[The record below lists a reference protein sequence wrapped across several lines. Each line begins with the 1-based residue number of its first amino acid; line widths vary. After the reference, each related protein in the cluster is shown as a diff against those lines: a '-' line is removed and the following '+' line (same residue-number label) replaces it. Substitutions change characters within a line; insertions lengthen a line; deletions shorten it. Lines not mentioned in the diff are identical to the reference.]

1 MGKKYK
7 ADKISIGG
15 HTLDESRMVI
25 LDNLIEGGLHSEAG
39 YISSFTDTNTH
50 LTDAEIAA
58 MGYIK
63 TYTDTDTN
71 TQLSDAQ
78 IAEMGYIKTYTD
90 TNTNTQLTSAQIA
103 AMGYLS
109 TATGLEVFRSEKNI
123 DDQGTYMF
131 AQDDGG
137 WTGGARL
144 AGAHNGY
151 GVISMHLHTGGY
163 YGQIHLSSLTGDM
176 GIRFQENSDTWG
188 SIYTVHTSKHF
199 STADVADGK
208 TAHGWGNHASAGYL
222 TSYNDTN
229 TWRGIHD
236 TPVDGETA
244 VSISSNWAF
253 DNVKT
258 AVPAGA
264 LFTDTNTTYD
274 LSGYISKGSTI
285 TPGASW
291 TTATKFKSSGDIGQG
306 AGNHSLQILSDIN
319 NDAFMAFH
327 ISSDYAIHFGLDNT
341 SNRLYTGGWSD
352 GTGTK
357 YQLYDSRDFST
368 ADVAKG
374 VTAHGWSNHADAGYL
389 TALPSHNHD
398 DRYYTEAESN
408 SRFINVTGDTMSG
421 SLDVNADIQANTFT
435 QAAHGIPRN
444 NLGAPTVTEM
454 ALFDNQFT
462 PKTTLANNYDDLTDL
477 TFWVQTTSSSA
488 WTEITTFSDDQKRKF
503 LRTNN
508 SNIAIPNG
516 VYKLRVEFVGK
527 GYTFANAMYAYWSSN
542 SHNTQ
547 VHVWK
552 YNVNSSSW
560 LQHTN
565 SSATISSWPGHMY
578 LPFGTIPWHETTTTS
593 TGHFKSV
600 RIEFTPTWS
609 TGTYSDRVINLYG
622 MQVWG
627 GYPSGRRTPH
637 YYDQN
642 GRLNVTK
649 ELSVSDNIR
658 TPLLYDSN
666 DTSYYL
672 DPASSSNLFS
682 VSAQH
687 FYGNLTGNASTATLA
702 ATATTANLI
711 KVNDYAG
718 TTNMRIL
725 GSHQTGGSDNVYSN
739 ASMYLNC
746 DTGIINA
753 TGFVGDLTGNASSAT
768 IAAAYLPLSGGTL
781 TGDITVG
788 SGKTSSNIYMADSDG
803 TARRIHTNSNRIGF
817 LTSGNGWGSYCT
829 NNGDWTT
836 DMISYAG
843 ASMRAPV
850 FYDSNDTNY
859 YLNPASTSNL
869 NIVQAVQFQGSL
881 AGTASNANTLD
892 SFSSESFLRSDGDDT
907 VNGGVTYTWTRT
919 DTAGIVFVNNT
930 YNTQLAMGGWTTAN
944 SSNVSRIR
952 TSSGNLHID
961 SASNGNTY
969 LNWYSGGDVKT
980 NSILQSDASLRA
992 PIFYDSNNTSYYV
1005 HADSTTQLNHLSV
1018 NSTFKSRN
1026 FTAGSLGYQIENR
1039 NADGATFRFD
1049 GDTFIF
1055 HGGGG
1060 VGNVFEMN
1068 QNGDLTART
1077 SLQAPIFYD
1086 SNNTG
1091 YYVDPASTSSLNEL
1105 TVNGTIAGNISG
1117 NANTLD
1123 NIDSGSF
1130 LRSDATDYQNNTI
1143 YQRGY
1148 LVNET
1153 GYRNRGVYGNY
1164 SSTKTNHIWSMGT
1177 AYKNHASGTNFGNLY
1192 GLAYKHTN
1200 NTTGGSMA
1208 GGHQMVWCS
1217 NGTGRSA
1224 MGDNIWTSGNV
1235 KAPIFYDSNNTTYYT
1250 NPASDSI
1257 MNRVKLINNTTPIII
1272 KANSSYKSWVH
1283 HIASDD
1289 TYVFAPS
1296 TADGGET
1303 WDWDNQMSINTSG
1316 VVKAN
1321 NFVLRSDERSKT
1333 KIKNLTRDNIDVS
1346 WKSFEMKG
1354 NEGEYRTGVIAQELE
1369 ETHPEFVNTDSEGF
1383 KSVKYIDLLIAKIA
1397 ELEARLEKL
1406 EK

>member
-39 YISSFTDTNTH
+39 YISSFTDTNTQ

-58 MGYIK
+58 
-63 TYTDTDTN
+63 
-71 TQLSDAQ
+71 
-78 IAEMGYIKTYTD
+78 MGYIKTYTD

-151 GVISMHLHTGGY
+151 GVISMHLHADNY
-163 YGQIHLSSLTGDM
+163 YGQIHLSAQTGDM
-176 GIRFQENSDTWG
+176 GIRFQNASSTWG

-199 STADVADGK
+199 STADVANGK

-222 TSYNDTN
+222 TSY
-229 TWRGIHD
+229 
-236 TPVDGETA
+236 
-244 VSISSNWAF
+244 
-253 DNVKT
+253 
-258 AVPAGA
+258 
-264 LFTDTNTTYD
+264 TDTNTQLT
-274 LSGYISKGSTI
+274 S
-285 TPGASW
+285 A
-291 TTATKFKSSGDIGQG
+291 
-306 AGNHSLQILSDIN
+306 QI
-319 NDAFMAFH
+319 AAM
-327 ISSDYAIHFGLDNT
+327 
-341 SNRLYTGGWSD
+341 
-352 GTGTK
+352 
-357 YQLYDSRDFST
+357 
-368 ADVAKG
+368 
-374 VTAHGWSNHADAGYL
+374 GYL

-516 VYKLRVEFVGK
+516 VYKFRVEFVGQ

-542 SHNTQ
+542 SHNTS

-578 LPFGTIPWHETTTTS
+578 LPFSTIPWLESATTH

-658 TPLLYDSN
+658 TPLLYDLN
-666 DTSYYL
+666 NTSYYL
-672 DPASSSNLFS
+672 DPASTSNL
-682 VSAQH
+682 
-687 FYGNLTGNASTATLA
+687 
-702 ATATTANLI
+702 
-711 KVNDYAG
+711 
-718 TTNMRIL
+718 
-725 GSHQTGGSDNVYSN
+725 NV
-739 ASMYLNC
+739 
-746 DTGIINA
+746 INA
-753 TGFVGDLTGNASSAT
+753 TGGTSTEWNTAHGWGNHADEGYLTSYTDTDTNTQLTSAEIAAMGYTGDQDLSGYFPISGGSLTGSANITGATADFTTVSSWNLAAKAGDGNGYSFWGTGTSYKISMGNSSIYHYGDVPGYSIKTQMDSGSTDRGFTWGRVGAVPIAS
-768 IAAAYLPLSGGTL
+768 L
-781 TGDITVG
+781 
-788 SGKTSSNIYMADSDG
+788 
-803 TARRIHTNSNRIGF
+803 NS
-817 LTSGNGWGSYCT
+817 TSGIF
-829 NNGDWTT
+829 TT
-836 DMISYAG
+836 EG
-843 ASMRAPV
+843 AIKAPV

-892 SFSSESFLRSDGDDT
+892 SFSSESFLRSDADDT
-907 VNGGVTYTWTRT
+907 VNAGVTYTWART

-980 NSILQSDASLRA
+980 NSLLQSDASLRA

-1005 HADSTTQLNHLSV
+1005 DPNSRSRFNEIQTSDSGAAPRYDTAFYVIQGQHWYGDTGSQVMYIGESGSPVRLRGNLRIGGNANADSGMGLTV
-1018 NSTFKSRN
+1018 E
-1026 FTAGSLGYQIENR
+1026 GSS
-1039 NADGATFRFD
+1039 NATSSFR
-1049 GDTFIF
+1049 
-1055 HGGGG
+1055 
-1060 VGNVFEMN
+1060 
-1068 QNGDLTART
+1068 
-1077 SLQAPIFYD
+1077 APIFYD
-1086 SNNTG
+1086 SN
-1091 YYVDPASTSSLNEL
+1091 D
-1105 TVNGTIAGNISG
+1105 
-1117 NANTLD
+1117 
-1123 NIDSGSF
+1123 
-1130 LRSDATDYQNNTI
+1130 
-1143 YQRGY
+1143 
-1148 LVNET
+1148 
-1153 GYRNRGVYGNY
+1153 
-1164 SSTKTNHIWSMGT
+1164 
-1177 AYKNHASGTNFGNLY
+1177 
-1192 GLAYKHTN
+1192 
-1200 NTTGGSMA
+1200 
-1208 GGHQMVWCS
+1208 
-1217 NGTGRSA
+1217 
-1224 MGDNIWTSGNV
+1224 
-1235 KAPIFYDSNNTTYYT
+1235 TTYYT
-1250 NPASDSI
+1250 NPAGASI
-1257 MNRVKLINNTTPIII
+1257 VKQVKLINSSTPLVL
-1272 KANSSYKSWVH
+1272 KVNSSYKSWVH
-1283 HIASDD
+1283 HIASNDS
-1289 TYVFAPS
+1289 YVFAPS
-1296 TADGGET
+1296 TADGGES
-1303 WDWDNQMSINTSG
+1303 WDWANQMSISSSG
-1316 VVKAN
+1316 VVTAN
-1321 NFVLRSDERSKT
+1321 NFVLSSDERKKT
-1333 KIKNLTRDNIDVS
+1333 KIKDLPRDNINTN
-1346 WKSFEMKG
+1346 WKSFEMK
-1354 NEGEYRTGVIAQELE
+1354 NDEGEYRTGVIAQELE
-1369 ETHPEFVNTDSEGF
+1369 ETHPEFVNTDPEGF

>member
-63 TYTDTDTN
+63 TYTDTNTN

-151 GVISMHLHTGGY
+151 GVISMHLHADNY
-163 YGQIHLSSLTGDM
+163 YGQIHLSAQTGDM
-176 GIRFQENSDTWG
+176 GIRFQNASSTWG

-199 STADVADGK
+199 STADVANGK

-222 TSYNDTN
+222 TSY
-229 TWRGIHD
+229 
-236 TPVDGETA
+236 
-244 VSISSNWAF
+244 
-253 DNVKT
+253 
-258 AVPAGA
+258 
-264 LFTDTNTTYD
+264 TDTNTQLT
-274 LSGYISKGSTI
+274 S
-285 TPGASW
+285 A
-291 TTATKFKSSGDIGQG
+291 
-306 AGNHSLQILSDIN
+306 QI
-319 NDAFMAFH
+319 AAM
-327 ISSDYAIHFGLDNT
+327 
-341 SNRLYTGGWSD
+341 
-352 GTGTK
+352 
-357 YQLYDSRDFST
+357 
-368 ADVAKG
+368 
-374 VTAHGWSNHADAGYL
+374 GYL

-516 VYKLRVEFVGK
+516 VYKFRVEFVGQ

-542 SHNTQ
+542 SHNTS

-578 LPFGTIPWHETTTTS
+578 LPFSTIPWLESATTH

-658 TPLLYDSN
+658 TPLLYDLN
-666 DTSYYL
+666 NTSYYL
-672 DPASSSNLFS
+672 DPASTSNL
-682 VSAQH
+682 
-687 FYGNLTGNASTATLA
+687 
-702 ATATTANLI
+702 
-711 KVNDYAG
+711 
-718 TTNMRIL
+718 
-725 GSHQTGGSDNVYSN
+725 NV
-739 ASMYLNC
+739 
-746 DTGIINA
+746 INA
-753 TGFVGDLTGNASSAT
+753 TGGTSTEWNTAHGWGNHADEGYLTSYTDTDTNTQLTSAEIAAMGYTGDQDLSGYFPISGGSLTGSANITGATADFTTVSSWNLAAKAGDGNGYSFWGTGTSYKISMGNSSIYHYGDVPGYSIKTQMDSGSTDRGFTWGRVGAVPIAS
-768 IAAAYLPLSGGTL
+768 L
-781 TGDITVG
+781 
-788 SGKTSSNIYMADSDG
+788 
-803 TARRIHTNSNRIGF
+803 NS
-817 LTSGNGWGSYCT
+817 TSGIF
-829 NNGDWTT
+829 TT
-836 DMISYAG
+836 EG
-843 ASMRAPV
+843 AIKAPV

-892 SFSSESFLRSDGDDT
+892 SFSSESFLRSDADDT
-907 VNGGVTYTWTRT
+907 VNAGVTYTWART

-980 NSILQSDASLRA
+980 NSLLQSDASLRA

-1005 HADSTTQLNHLSV
+1005 DPNSRSRFNEIQTSDSGAAPRYDTAFYVIQGQHWYGDTGSQSMYIGESGNPVKLRGNLRIGGNANADSGMGLTV
-1018 NSTFKSRN
+1018 E
-1026 FTAGSLGYQIENR
+1026 GSS
-1039 NADGATFRFD
+1039 NATSSFR
-1049 GDTFIF
+1049 
-1055 HGGGG
+1055 
-1060 VGNVFEMN
+1060 
-1068 QNGDLTART
+1068 
-1077 SLQAPIFYD
+1077 APIFYD
-1086 SNNTG
+1086 SN
-1091 YYVDPASTSSLNEL
+1091 D
-1105 TVNGTIAGNISG
+1105 
-1117 NANTLD
+1117 
-1123 NIDSGSF
+1123 
-1130 LRSDATDYQNNTI
+1130 
-1143 YQRGY
+1143 
-1148 LVNET
+1148 
-1153 GYRNRGVYGNY
+1153 
-1164 SSTKTNHIWSMGT
+1164 
-1177 AYKNHASGTNFGNLY
+1177 
-1192 GLAYKHTN
+1192 
-1200 NTTGGSMA
+1200 
-1208 GGHQMVWCS
+1208 
-1217 NGTGRSA
+1217 
-1224 MGDNIWTSGNV
+1224 
-1235 KAPIFYDSNNTTYYT
+1235 TTYYT
-1250 NPASDSI
+1250 NPAGASI
-1257 MNRVKLINNTTPIII
+1257 VKQVKLINSSTPLVL
-1272 KANSSYKSWVH
+1272 KVNSSYKSWVH
-1283 HIASDD
+1283 HIASNDS
-1289 TYVFAPS
+1289 YVFAPS
-1296 TADGGET
+1296 TADGGES
-1303 WDWDNQMSINTSG
+1303 WDWANQMSISSSG
-1316 VVKAN
+1316 VVTAN
-1321 NFVLRSDERSKT
+1321 NFVLSSDERKKT
-1333 KIKNLTRDNIDVS
+1333 KIKDLPRDNINTN
-1346 WKSFEMKG
+1346 WKSFEMK
-1354 NEGEYRTGVIAQELE
+1354 NDEGEYRTGVIAQELE
-1369 ETHPEFVNTDSEGF
+1369 ETHPEFVNTDPEGF

>member
-63 TYTDTDTN
+63 TYTDTN
-71 TQLSDAQ
+71 TQLSQAQ
-78 IAEMGYIKTYTD
+78 VGAYAVDEGFIKTYTD
-90 TNTNTQLTSAQIA
+90 TNTQLTSAQIA
-103 AMGYLS
+103 EMGYTSNTGTVTTVGVTVGVGISVSIANRTTEPQITLTNTGYYFQGANTGYVGSGGMQNWNTQES
-109 TATGLEVFRSEKNI
+109 TPSLNPTTDWFTSLRIGHGHPVDYYSNTLGI
-123 DDQGTYMF
+123 QM
-131 AQDDGG
+131 
-137 WTGGARL
+137 TGGDSGRIYTRTITGGS
-144 AGAHNGY
+144 AGSWKKY
-151 GVISMHLHTGGY
+151 YHTG
-163 YGQIHLSSLTGDM
+163 
-176 GIRFQENSDTWG
+176 
-188 SIYTVHTSKHF
+188 
-199 STADVADGK
+199 
-208 TAHGWGNHASAGYL
+208 
-222 TSYNDTN
+222 
-229 TWRGIHD
+229 
-236 TPVDGETA
+236 
-244 VSISSNWAF
+244 
-253 DNVKT
+253 
-258 AVPAGA
+258 
-264 LFTDTNTTYD
+264 
-274 LSGYISKGSTI
+274 
-285 TPGASW
+285 
-291 TTATKFKSSGDIGQG
+291 
-306 AGNHSLQILSDIN
+306 
-319 NDAFMAFH
+319 
-327 ISSDYAIHFGLDNT
+327 
-341 SNRLYTGGWSD
+341 
-352 GTGTK
+352 
-357 YQLYDSRDFST
+357 DFST

-578 LPFGTIPWHETTTTS
+578 LPFSTIPWLESATTH

-658 TPLLYDSN
+658 TPLLYDLN
-666 DTSYYL
+666 NTSYYL
-672 DPASSSNLFS
+672 DPASTSNL
-682 VSAQH
+682 
-687 FYGNLTGNASTATLA
+687 
-702 ATATTANLI
+702 
-711 KVNDYAG
+711 
-718 TTNMRIL
+718 
-725 GSHQTGGSDNVYSN
+725 NV
-739 ASMYLNC
+739 
-746 DTGIINA
+746 INA
-753 TGFVGDLTGNASSAT
+753 TGGTSTEWNTAHGWGNHADEGYLTSYTDTNTTYDNTDFVDLTSAQ
-768 IAAAYLPLSGGTL
+768 
-781 TGDITVG
+781 TVG
-788 SGKTSSNIYMADSDG
+788 GIKTFTSDMVIKNGDPTLGFADTD
-803 TARRIHTNSNRIGF
+803 ANNDDFYIHVNSNNFYVLADRDDSGLNNGISGWDGSHPLQLESDTNKAYTF
-817 LTSGNGWGSYCT
+817 GNEIYHTGNLPTIPSGNST
-829 NNGDWTT
+829 IDWTT
-836 DMISYAG
+836 DQGGTNIHSGNYTNTDTNTQLTTAQIAAMGYIKENEDRRHKVLRFTGEGTNSNNSAINYGIYQAGGAWSSPFPDLVIAMHTGIKIGGYPTYGGTRFYSDAPERSGAVELMSVGNGNANVNITNSLTVGGTVTASGTTSLNWKEAYGWGNHADAGYTGDQDLSGYFPKSGGSLTGSANITGATADFTTVSSWNLAAKAGDGNGYSFWGTGTSYKISMGNSSIYHYGDVPGYSIKTQMDSGSTDRGFTWGRVG
-843 ASMRAPV
+843 AVPIASLNSTSGIFTTEGAIKAPV
-850 FYDSNDTNY
+850 FYDSNNTGY
-859 YLNPASTSNL
+859 YLNPSSTSNL

-892 SFSSESFLRSDGDDT
+892 SFSSESFLRSDADDT
-907 VNGGVTYTWTRT
+907 VNAGVTYTWTRT

-930 YNTQLAMGGWTTAN
+930 YNTQLAMGGWTTTN
-944 SSNVSRIR
+944 SNNISRIR

-961 SASNGNTY
+961 SAANGNTY
-969 LNWYSGGDVKT
+969 LNWYSGGDIKT
-980 NSILQSDASLRA
+980 NSLLQSDASLRA

-1005 HADSTTQLNHLSV
+1005 DPNSRSRFNEIQTSDSGAAPRYDTAFYVIQGQHWYGDTGSQVMYIGESGSPVRLRGNLRIGGNANADSGMKLTV
-1018 NSTFKSRN
+1018 D
-1026 FTAGSLGYQIENR
+1026 GSS
-1039 NADGATFRFD
+1039 NATSSFR
-1049 GDTFIF
+1049 
-1055 HGGGG
+1055 
-1060 VGNVFEMN
+1060 
-1068 QNGDLTART
+1068 
-1077 SLQAPIFYD
+1077 APIFYD
-1086 SNNTG
+1086 SN
-1091 YYVDPASTSSLNEL
+1091 D
-1105 TVNGTIAGNISG
+1105 
-1117 NANTLD
+1117 
-1123 NIDSGSF
+1123 
-1130 LRSDATDYQNNTI
+1130 
-1143 YQRGY
+1143 
-1148 LVNET
+1148 
-1153 GYRNRGVYGNY
+1153 
-1164 SSTKTNHIWSMGT
+1164 
-1177 AYKNHASGTNFGNLY
+1177 
-1192 GLAYKHTN
+1192 
-1200 NTTGGSMA
+1200 
-1208 GGHQMVWCS
+1208 
-1217 NGTGRSA
+1217 
-1224 MGDNIWTSGNV
+1224 
-1235 KAPIFYDSNNTTYYT
+1235 TTYYT
-1250 NPASDSI
+1250 NPAGASI
-1257 MNRVKLINNTTPIII
+1257 VKQVKLVNSSTPLVL
-1272 KANSSYKSWVH
+1272 KVNSSYKSWVH
-1283 HIASDD
+1283 HIASNDS
-1289 TYVFAPS
+1289 YVFAPS
-1296 TADGGET
+1296 TADGGES
-1303 WDWDNQMSINTSG
+1303 WDWANQMSISSSG
-1316 VVKAN
+1316 VVTAN
-1321 NFVLRSDERSKT
+1321 NFVLSSDERKKT
-1333 KIKNLTRDNIDVS
+1333 KIKDLPRNNINTN
-1346 WKSFEMKG
+1346 WKSFEMK
-1354 NEGEYRTGVIAQELE
+1354 NDEGEYRTGVIAQELE
-1369 ETHPEFVNTDSEGF
+1369 ETHPEFVNTDPEGF